1 MIYERVNFN
10 PDVVGKMGKEEFI
23 SMHIGCLWQDRD
35 EATRRKM
42 LEQAYGMIVKPAK
55 KPKQKKEK

>member
-10 PDVVGKMGKEEFI
+10 PDVVGKMSKEGFI

-35 EATRRKM
+35 KATRRKM
-42 LEQAYGMIVKPAK
+42 LEQAYDMIVKPTK
-55 KPKQKKEK
+55 KPKQKSEK